1 MSAAVLSNAACESL
15 KRHLNCWVR
24 YCVGEDRHSW
34 KCFLRVAKREI
45 RNHTL
50 PWSSVE
56 LQGQTI
62 DVCVRNLK
70 DTQGHLKKTARP
82 AIKKNV
88 F

>member
-1 MSAAVLSNAACESL
+1 LSAAALSNAACESL
-15 KRHLNCWVR
+15 KRHLSYWIR

-45 RNHTL
+45 RNHKL

-56 LQGQTI
+56 LQGQAI

-70 DTQGHLKKTARP
+70 ETSGHLKKITSP
-82 AIKKNV
+82 AFKNV
-88 F
+88 KF